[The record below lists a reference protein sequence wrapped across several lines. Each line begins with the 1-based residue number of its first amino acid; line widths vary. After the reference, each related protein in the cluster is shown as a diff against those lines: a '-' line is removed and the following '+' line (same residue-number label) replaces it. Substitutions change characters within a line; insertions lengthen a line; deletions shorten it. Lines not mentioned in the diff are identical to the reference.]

1 MALNA
6 TIEAARAGEAGKG
19 FAVVAAEVKSLANQT
34 SSATLQIDEQ
44 ITEIQDQTKS
54 SATAIDGVAGMLRAV
69 EQRAG
74 AMAAAIQQQSSAT
87 SDIANRVADAEQRTK
102 AIDDGIREVA
112 AASTDASNHAQTL
125 ATAATVLEQESDALT
140 AGLDAFLKDLRAA

>member
-1 MALNA
+1 
-6 TIEAARAGEAGKG
+6 
-19 FAVVAAEVKSLANQT
+19 
-34 SSATLQIDEQ
+34 
-44 ITEIQDQTKS
+44 
-54 SATAIDGVAGMLRAV
+54 
-69 EQRAG
+69 
-74 AMAAAIQQQSSAT
+74 MAAAIQQQSSAT